1 MQGKLVPAAQ
11 YLRMST
17 EQQQYSLLNQA
28 AAIAK
33 YADLRGFAIVKTY
46 EDAARSG
53 LVLRERPGLRELL
66 KDVVASDVPYK
77 AILVYDVSRWGRF
90 QDSDES
96 AAYEFICKSAGV
108 PVHYCAEQFAN
119 DCSIS
124 SSVMKALKRAMAAE
138 YSRELG
144 VKSYEGQKRLVELG
158 FKMGGSPGYGLRRM
172 LLSPTGER
180 LRVLKPG
187 EYKAVSS
194 DRVILVPG
202 PKCEVSVIRR
212 IFSMAL
218 KGMNA
223 SAIARELNRLK
234 IKFTDDHPWTP
245 FGISRTLKHRKYVG
259 CSVWGQTSR
268 KLHGANVKVA
278 RKDWITKAGSFQPIV
293 SQEIFDR
300 VQRVLRQ
307 TTLNRSDTSLL
318 AGLKRLWR
326 EKGYLSQ
333 IIIDKSRRVPAM
345 NTYYRRF
352 GSLRD
357 IYRLIG
363 YPQWDEYFK
372 RRDRAT
378 QTERLHACLV
388 QRIAA
393 MFPDRVSVFHQHA
406 KRRQLLVFDERIV
419 VSVYLCRSIKW
430 PNGRPCWKFDP
441 VRGEK
446 HNITLLCTLNP
457 NNDDVQTFYLF
468 QSLGRTGNYKFGPG
482 NKWVAKAKH
491 LASLSELGGS
501 IVEIDKSSEVDRPRE
516 VRLRRKRRG

>member
-268 KLHGANVKVA
+268 KLHGA
-278 RKDWITKAGSFQPIV
+278 
-293 SQEIFDR
+293 
-300 VQRVLRQ
+300 
-307 TTLNRSDTSLL
+307 
-318 AGLKRLWR
+318 GL
-326 EKGYLSQ
+326 
-333 IIIDKSRRVPAM
+333 P
-345 NTYYRRF
+345 
-352 GSLRD
+352 D
-357 IYRLIG
+357 ILY
-363 YPQWDEYFK
+363 QFE
-372 RRDRAT
+372 
-378 QTERLHACLV
+378 
-388 QRIAA
+388 
-393 MFPDRVSVFHQHA
+393 S
-406 KRRQLLVFDERIV
+406 
-419 VSVYLCRSIKW
+419 
-430 PNGRPCWKFDP
+430 
-441 VRGEK
+441 
-446 HNITLLCTLNP
+446 
-457 NNDDVQTFYLF
+457 
-468 QSLGRTGNYKFGPG
+468 
-482 NKWVAKAKH
+482 
-491 LASLSELGGS
+491 
-501 IVEIDKSSEVDRPRE
+501 
-516 VRLRRKRRG
+516 